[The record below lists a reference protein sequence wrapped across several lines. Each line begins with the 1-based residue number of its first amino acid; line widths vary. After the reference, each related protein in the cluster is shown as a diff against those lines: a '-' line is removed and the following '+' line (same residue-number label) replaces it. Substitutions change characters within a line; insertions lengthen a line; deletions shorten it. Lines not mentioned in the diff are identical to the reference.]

1 MYFKLYVLENN
12 TENTILFRKKFINS
26 LDIIPSYNV
35 SSKKLIR
42 ILEIKSE
49 IDKKIFKKTY
59 NEFFKY
65 KIITKYKN

>member
-1 MYFKLYVLENN
+1 MYFKLYVLEND

-26 LDIIPSYNV
+26 LNIIPNTNV
-35 SSKKLIR
+35 SSKKLVQM
-42 ILEIKSE
+42 LEIKSE

-65 KIITKYKN
+65 KLSYYEK